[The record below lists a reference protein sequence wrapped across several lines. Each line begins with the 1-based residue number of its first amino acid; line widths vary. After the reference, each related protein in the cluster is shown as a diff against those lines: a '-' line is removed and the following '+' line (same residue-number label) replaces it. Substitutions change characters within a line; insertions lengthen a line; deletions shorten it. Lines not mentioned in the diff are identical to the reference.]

1 MQLSSKPGHHFSGT
15 IPFHKGSHSSA
26 RIYFVYG
33 DIKCITVKSLVHNE
47 EALFHGPQLLITHP
61 RTHAHAH
68 TYTYVRCE
76 TKTYSKPN
84 LPPFTTRTTD
94 HRKKIMSSCSQS
106 RN

>member
-1 MQLSSKPGHHFSGT
+1 MQLSSKSGHHFSGT

-47 EALFHGPQLLITHP
+47 ETVFHGPQLLITH
-61 RTHAHAH
+61 THTH

-84 LPPFTTRTTD
+84 LPHFTTRETD
-94 HRKKIMSSCSQS
+94 QGKK
-106 RN
+106 NYE